1 MDRFM
6 DIAIREALSTKGN
19 ENTPYAALIIKQD
32 RVIVCVHNETE
43 ERLDPTNHAEIYA
56 IRSACQILQTTD
68 LSDCI
73 LFTTCEPCPMCF
85 GAAWWANISQIVYG
99 ATIDDAAEYESQIM
113 ISAQTL
119 NHYGGNQIN
128 IHGEVKRAECRQLF
142 KIMHKTSN
150 TYRDNHAE

>member
-1 MDRFM
+1 MNM
-6 DIAIREALSTKGN
+6 AIKEALSTKGK
-19 ENTPYAALIIKQD
+19 ESTPYAALIVKQG

-43 ERLDPTNHAEIYA
+43 KQIDPTNHAEIYA

-99 ATIDDAAEYESQIM
+99 ATIDYAAKFESQIM
-113 ISAQTL
+113 ISAATL
-119 NHYGGNQIN
+119 NHHGGNQVI

-142 KIMHKTSN
+142 KTMYTTS
-150 TYRDNHAE
+150 